1 MNADRKQEDYTSQM
15 RFSRAALAFLLGVA
29 AIAATKPT
37 VKPKK
42 PVLTPDQRAAQSIM
56 KSMSLRDRVAQL
68 IVGTCYGD
76 APATKSPEYQKYR
89 HWVHDLRIGG
99 FIVANRIDHGAIR
112 NAEPHAM
119 ALFLNQM
126 QKMAKTPLVIAADLE
141 RGASMRVSGGAQ
153 FPYNMAYGA
162 SRDLDA
168 TRYEGLATAREA
180 RAIGIHWIFAPVAD
194 VNNNPENPVINI
206 RSYGESADDVAQHV
220 AAYIDGAHSDAKN
233 RVLVT
238 AKHFPGHGDTDTDSH
253 MALAK
258 VTASKERLES
268 LEFAPFRAAIA
279 HGVDSIMTA
288 HLSVPALEPDEI
300 PATVSS
306 KVLAGVLREEM
317 KFQNII
323 VTDAMDMQGLA
334 QMFNQ
339 GEAAVRA
346 IEAGADVLLM
356 PLNPETVIRAV
367 VSAVENGRLKRARI
381 DESAMRVLEAKV
393 RVGIMKKKFVDLDE
407 ISDVFD
413 SQDDATQAQQASDRA
428 VTLVRNEHDV
438 LPLAASAQS
447 CLVVVVERRT
457 SAAGTRMIDSYRKF
471 APKSQ
476 ISVVDASMNE
486 AAMAAIAGDTSK
498 CSAIVVAAFATVA
511 ANRGTVG
518 LNGELTPFIAKLE
531 EGPVP
536 VAIVA
541 MGNPYLLSAFPKTAA
556 YLATF
561 SSTPPSEVSAVKALF
576 GEIPITGKMPVTIPG
591 FAKYGD
597 GIQMPGRSR

>member
-1 MNADRKQEDYTSQM
+1 M
-15 RFSRAALAFLLGVA
+15 RLSRAALPLLVSIA
-29 AIAATKPT
+29 AIAATKPS
-37 VKPKK
+37 VKTKK
-42 PVLTPDQRAAQSIM
+42 LVLTPDQRAAQSIM
-56 KSMSLRDRVAQL
+56 RSMSLRDRVAQL
-68 IVGTCYGD
+68 IVGTCFGD
-76 APATKSPEYQKYR
+76 APGTKSADYQKYR
-89 HWVHDLRIGG
+89 HWVHDLHIGG

-126 QKMAKTPLVIAADLE
+126 QKMSKTPLLVAADLE

-162 SRDLDA
+162 GRDLDA
-168 TRYEGLATAREA
+168 TRYEGRATARQA
-180 RAIGIHWIFAPVAD
+180 RAVGIHWIFAPVAD

-206 RSYGESADDVAQHV
+206 RSYGESAEDVAQNV
-220 AAYIDGAHSDAKN
+220 AAYIDGAHSDPKN
-233 RVLVT
+233 RVLLT
-238 AKHFPGHGDTDTDSH
+238 AKHFPGHGDTDTDTH

-258 VTASKERLES
+258 VTANKDRLET

-288 HLSVPALEPDEI
+288 HLAVPALEPEEI

-306 KVLAGVLREEM
+306 KVLTGVLREEM

-323 VTDAMDMQGLA
+323 VTDAMDMQGVA
-334 QMFNQ
+334 QMFTQ

-346 IEAGADVLLM
+346 IDAGADVLLM
-356 PLNPETVIRAV
+356 PLNPETVIRAL
-367 VSAVENGRLKRARI
+367 VSAVENGRLKRTRI
-381 DESAMRVLEAKV
+381 DESVMRVLEAKV
-393 RVGIMKKKFVDLDE
+393 RVGVIKRKFVDLDE

-413 SQDDATQAQQASDRA
+413 SEDDITHAQQASDHA

-457 SAAGTRMIDSYRKF
+457 SSAGTRMIDSYRKF

-476 ISVVDASMNE
+476 IMIVDASMNV
-486 AAMAAIAGDTSK
+486 AALAAVVGDTSK
-498 CSAIVVAAFATVA
+498 CSTVVIAAFATVA
-511 ANRGTVG
+511 ANRGSVG
-518 LNGELTPFIAKLE
+518 LNGELTPFIAKLT
-531 EGPVP
+531 EGPSP

-561 SSTPPSEVSAVKALF
+561 SSTPPSELAAVKALF
-576 GEIPITGKMPVTIPG
+576 GEMPIGGHLPVTIPG

-597 GIQMPGRSR
+597 GIQLPARSR

>member
-1 MNADRKQEDYTSQM
+1 M
-15 RFSRAALAFLLGVA
+15 RLSRAALPLLASIA
-29 AIAATKPT
+29 AIAATKPA
-37 VKPKK
+37 VKAKK
-42 PVLTPDQRAAQSIM
+42 LVLTPDQRAAQSIM
-56 KSMSLRDRVAQL
+56 KSLSLRDRVAQL

-76 APATKSPEYQKYR
+76 APATKSAEYQKYR
-89 HWVHDLRIGG
+89 HWVHDLHIGG
-99 FIVANRIDHGAIR
+99 FIVANRIDHGAVR

-126 QKMAKTPLVIAADLE
+126 QKMSKTPLLVAADLE
-141 RGASMRVSGGAQ
+141 RGASMRVTGGAQ

-162 SRDLDA
+162 GRDLDA
-168 TRYEGLATAREA
+168 TRYEGLATARQA
-180 RAIGIHWIFAPVAD
+180 RAVGIHWIFAPVAD
-194 VNNNPENPVINI
+194 VNNNPENPVINV
-206 RSYGESADDVAQHV
+206 RSYGESAEDVAQNV
-220 AAYIDGAHSDAKN
+220 AAYIDGAHSDPKN
-233 RVLVT
+233 RVMLT

-258 VTASKERLES
+258 VTANKDRMET
-268 LEFAPFRAAIA
+268 LEFTPFRAAIA

-288 HLSVPALEPDEI
+288 HLSVPALEPEEI

-306 KVLAGVLREEM
+306 KVLTGVLRDEM

-323 VTDAMDMQGLA
+323 VTDAMDMQGVA
-334 QMFNQ
+334 QMFTQ

-346 IEAGADVLLM
+346 IDAGADVLLM
-356 PLNPETVIRAV
+356 PLNPETVIRAL
-367 VSAVENGRLKRARI
+367 VSAVENGRLKRTRI
-381 DESAMRVLEAKV
+381 DESVMRVLEAKV
-393 RVGIMKKKFVDLDE
+393 RVGVMKKKFVDLDE

-413 SQDDATQAQQASDRA
+413 SEEDITRAQQASDRA

-457 SAAGTRMIDSYRKF
+457 SSAGTRMIDSYRKF

-476 ISVVDASMNE
+476 IVVVDASMN
-486 AAMAAIAGDTSK
+486 AAALAAIVGDTSK
-498 CSAIVVAAFATVA
+498 CSTIVIAAFATVA
-511 ANRGTVG
+511 ANRGSVG
-518 LNGELTPFIAKLE
+518 LNGELTPFIAKLT
-531 EGPVP
+531 EGPAP

-576 GEIPITGKMPVTIPG
+576 GEMPIAGHMPVTIPG
-591 FAKYGD
+591 FAKYAD
-597 GIQMPGRSR
+597 GIQLPARSR

>member
-1 MNADRKQEDYTSQM
+1 MQ
-15 RFSRAALAFLLGVA
+15 FPRAALVFLLSLA
-29 AIAATKPT
+29 AAAASKAP
-37 VKPKK
+37 VKAKK
-42 PVLTPDQRAAQSIM
+42 AALTPDQRAAQSIM
-56 KSMSLRDRVAQL
+56 KSMNLRDRVAQL
-68 IVGTCYGD
+68 IIGTCYGD
-76 APATKSPEYQKYR
+76 APSTKSAEYVKYR
-89 HWVHDLRIGG
+89 HWARDLRIGG

-126 QKMAKTPLVIAADLE
+126 QKMSKTPLLIAADLE

-162 SRDLDA
+162 GREPDA

-206 RSYGESADDVAQHV
+206 RSYGESAEDVAANV
-220 AAYIDGAHSDAKN
+220 AAYIDGAHSDPKN

-258 VTASKERLES
+258 VTANRERLET

-306 KVLAGVLREEM
+306 KVLTGVLREELN
-317 KFQNII
+317 FQNLI

-334 QMFNQ
+334 QIFNQ

-356 PLNPETVIRAV
+356 PLNPETVIHALIG
-367 VSAVENGRLKRARI
+367 AVENGRLKKARI
-381 DESAMRVLEAKV
+381 DESVMRVLEAKV
-393 RVGIMKKKFVDLDE
+393 RVGVNKKKLVDLDE

-413 SQDDATQAQQASDRA
+413 SPEDTAHAQQASDRA
-428 VTLVRNEHDV
+428 VTLVKNDRDV
-438 LPLAASAQS
+438 LPLAASAPS

-457 SAAGTRMIDSYRKF
+457 SSNGTRMIDAFRKF
-471 APKSQ
+471 SPKSQ
-476 ISVVDASMNE
+476 ISVVDASMN
-486 AAMAAIAGDTSK
+486 AAALAATVGDTSK
-498 CSAIVVAAFATVA
+498 CPAIVVAAFATVA
-511 ANRGTVG
+511 ANRGNVS
-518 LNGELTPFIAKLE
+518 LNGELAPFIVKLT

-541 MGNPYLLSAFPKTAA
+541 MGNPYLLSAFPNTAA

-561 SSTPPSEVSAVKALF
+561 SSTPPSESSAVKALF
-576 GEIPITGKMPVTIPG
+576 GEIAISGKMPVTIPG

-597 GIQMPGRSR
+597 GIQLAARPR

>member
-1 MNADRKQEDYTSQM
+1 M
-15 RFSRAALAFLLGVA
+15 RLSRAALPLLASIA
-29 AIAATKPT
+29 AIAATKPA
-37 VKPKK
+37 VKAKK
-42 PVLTPDQRAAQSIM
+42 LVLTPDQRAAQSIM
-56 KSMSLRDRVAQL
+56 KSLSLRDRVAQL

-76 APATKSPEYQKYR
+76 APATKSAEYQKYR
-89 HWVHDLRIGG
+89 HWVHDLHIGG
-99 FIVANRIDHGAIR
+99 FIVANRIDHGAVP

-126 QKMAKTPLVIAADLE
+126 QKMSKTPLLVAADLE
-141 RGASMRVSGGAQ
+141 RGASMRVTGGAQ

-162 SRDLDA
+162 GRDLDA
-168 TRYEGLATAREA
+168 TRYEGLATARQA
-180 RAIGIHWIFAPVAD
+180 RAIGVHWIFAPVAD

-206 RSYGESADDVAQHV
+206 RSYGESAEEVAQNV
-220 AAYIDGAHSDAKN
+220 AAYIDGAHSDPKN
-233 RVLVT
+233 RVMLT

-258 VTASKERLES
+258 VTANKDRLET

-288 HLSVPALEPDEI
+288 HLSVPALEPEEI

-306 KVLAGVLREEM
+306 KVLTGVLRDEM

-323 VTDAMDMQGLA
+323 VTDAMDMQGVA
-334 QMFNQ
+334 QMFTP

-346 IEAGADVLLM
+346 IDAGADVLLM
-356 PLNPETVIRAV
+356 PLNPETVIRAL

-381 DESAMRVLEAKV
+381 DDSVMRVLEAKV
-393 RVGIMKKKFVDLDE
+393 RVGVMKKKFVDLDE

-413 SQDDATQAQQASDRA
+413 SEDDITHTQQASDRA

-457 SAAGTRMIDSYRKF
+457 SSAGTRMIDSYRKF

-476 ISVVDASMNE
+476 IAVVDASMN
-486 AAMAAIAGDTSK
+486 AAALAAIVGDTSK
-498 CSAIVVAAFATVA
+498 CSTIVVAAFATVA
-511 ANRGTVG
+511 ANRGSVG
-518 LNGELTPFIAKLE
+518 LNGELTPFIAKLT
-531 EGPVP
+531 EGSIP
-536 VAIVA
+536 VAIIA

-561 SSTPPSEVSAVKALF
+561 SSTPPSESSAVKALF
-576 GEIPITGKMPVTIPG
+576 GEMPITGHMPVTIPG

-597 GIQMPGRSR
+597 GIQMPARSR

>member
-1 MNADRKQEDYTSQM
+1 M
-15 RFSRAALAFLLGVA
+15 RLSRAALPILVSIA
-29 AIAATKPT
+29 AIAATKPA
-37 VKPKK
+37 VKTKK
-42 PVLTPDQRAAQSIM
+42 PALTPDQRAAQSIM

-76 APATKSPEYQKYR
+76 APATKSAEYQKYR
-89 HWVHDLRIGG
+89 HWVHDLHIGG
-99 FIVANRIDHGAIR
+99 FIVANRIDHGVVR

-126 QKMAKTPLVIAADLE
+126 QKMSKTPLLVAADLE
-141 RGASMRVSGGAQ
+141 RGASMRVTGGAQ

-162 SRDLDA
+162 GRDLDA
-168 TRYEGLATAREA
+168 TRYEGLATARQA
-180 RAIGIHWIFAPVAD
+180 RAIGVHWIFAPVAD

-206 RSYGESADDVAQHV
+206 RSYGESAEEVAQNV
-220 AAYIDGAHSDAKN
+220 AAYIDGAHSDPKN
-233 RVLVT
+233 RVMLT

-258 VTASKERLES
+258 VTANKDRLET

-288 HLSVPALEPDEI
+288 HLSVPALEPEEI

-306 KVLAGVLREEM
+306 KVLTGVLRDEM

-323 VTDAMDMQGLA
+323 VTDAMDMQGVA
-334 QMFNQ
+334 QMFTP

-346 IEAGADVLLM
+346 IDAGADVLLM
-356 PLNPETVIRAV
+356 PLNPETVIRAL

-381 DESAMRVLEAKV
+381 DDSVMRVLEAKV
-393 RVGIMKKKFVDLDE
+393 RVGVMKKKFVDLDE

-413 SQDDATQAQQASDRA
+413 SEDDITHTQQASDRA

-457 SAAGTRMIDSYRKF
+457 SSAGTRMIDSYRKF

-476 ISVVDASMNE
+476 IAVVDASMN
-486 AAMAAIAGDTSK
+486 AAALAAIVGDTSK
-498 CSAIVVAAFATVA
+498 CSTIVVAAFATVA
-511 ANRGTVG
+511 ANRGSVG
-518 LNGELTPFIAKLE
+518 LNGELTPFIAKLT
-531 EGPVP
+531 EGSIP
-536 VAIVA
+536 VAIIA

-561 SSTPPSEVSAVKALF
+561 SSTPPSESSAVKALF
-576 GEIPITGKMPVTIPG
+576 GEMPITGHMPVTIPG

-597 GIQMPGRSR
+597 GIQMPARSR

>member
-1 MNADRKQEDYTSQM
+1 M
-15 RFSRAALAFLLGVA
+15 RFPHAALAFLLGVA
-29 AIAATKPT
+29 AIAATKPV
-37 VKPKK
+37 VKNKK
-42 PVLTPDQRAAQSIM
+42 PPALTPDQRAAQSIM

-76 APATKSPEYQKYR
+76 APSTKSAEYLKYR
-89 HWVHDLRIGG
+89 HWVHDLHIGG
-99 FIVANRIDHGAIR
+99 FIVANRIDHGAVR

-126 QKMAKTPLVIAADLE
+126 QKMSKTPLLVAADLE
-141 RGASMRVSGGAQ
+141 RGASMRVTGGAQ

-162 SRDLDA
+162 GRDLDA

-180 RAIGIHWIFAPVAD
+180 RAIGVHWIFAPVAD

-206 RSYGESADDVAQHV
+206 RSYGESAEEVAQNV
-220 AAYIDGAHSDAKN
+220 AAYIDGAHSDPKN
-233 RVLVT
+233 RVMVT

-258 VTASKERLES
+258 VTASKERLET
-268 LEFAPFRAAIA
+268 LEFTPFRAAIA
-279 HGVDSIMTA
+279 HGADSIMTA
-288 HLSVPALEPDEI
+288 HLAVPALEPDEI

-306 KVLAGVLREEM
+306 KVLTGILRDEM
-317 KFQNII
+317 KYQGII

-334 QMFNQ
+334 QIFNQ

-356 PLNPETVIRAV
+356 PVNPETVIRAV
-367 VSAVENGRLKRARI
+367 VSAIENGRIKKARL
-381 DESAMRVLEAKV
+381 DESVMRVLEAKV
-393 RVGIMKKKFVDLDE
+393 RVGVIKKKLVDLDE

-413 SQDDATQAQQASDRA
+413 SQDDTTRAQQASDRA

-438 LPLAASAQS
+438 LPLASSAQS
-447 CLVVVVERRT
+447 CLIVVVERR
-457 SAAGTRMIDSYRKF
+457 SSNAGTRMIDSYRKF

-476 ISVVDASMNE
+476 ISIVDASMN
-486 AAMAAIAGDTSK
+486 AAALQATAGDTSK

-511 ANRGTVG
+511 ANRGSVG
-518 LNGELTPFIAKLE
+518 LNGELTPFIAKLT
-531 EGPVP
+531 EGSAP

-561 SSTPPSEVSAVKALF
+561 SSTPPSESSAVKALF
-576 GEIPITGKMPVTIPG
+576 GEIPVTGHMPVTIPAY
-591 FAKYGD
+591 AKYGE
-597 GIQMPGRSR
+597 GIQQPARSR

>member
-1 MNADRKQEDYTSQM
+1 M
-15 RFSRAALAFLLGVA
+15 RFPRAVLALLVSIA
-29 AIAATKPT
+29 AIGATKPT
-37 VKPKK
+37 IKTKK
-42 PVLTPDQRAAQSIM
+42 PALTPDQRAAQSIM

-76 APATKSPEYQKYR
+76 APATKSADYQKYR
-89 HWVHDLRIGG
+89 HWVRDLRIGG
-99 FIVANRIDHGAIR
+99 FIVANRVDHGAVR

-126 QKMAKTPLVIAADLE
+126 QKLSKTPLLVAADFE

-162 SRDLDA
+162 GRDLDA
-168 TRYEGLATAREA
+168 TRYEGLATARQA
-180 RAIGIHWIFAPVAD
+180 RAIGVHWIFAPVAD
-194 VNNNPENPVINI
+194 VNNNPENPVINT
-206 RSYGESADDVAQHV
+206 RSFGESADDVAQNV
-220 AAYIDGAHSDAKN
+220 AAYIDGAHSDPKN
-233 RVLVT
+233 RVMVT

-258 VTASKERLES
+258 VTANKERLET
-268 LEFAPFRAAIA
+268 LEFTPFRAAIA

-306 KVLAGVLREEM
+306 KVLTGVLRDEL
-317 KFQNII
+317 KFKNII

-356 PLNPETVIRAV
+356 PVNPETTIRAV
-367 VSAVENGRLKRARI
+367 VSAVENGRIKKTRI
-381 DESAMRVLEAKV
+381 DESVMRVLEAKV
-393 RVGIMKKKFVDLDE
+393 RVGVVKKKLVDLDE

-413 SQDDATQAQQASDRA
+413 SQEDFTHVQQASDRA

-447 CLVVVVERRT
+447 CLVVVEERRT

-476 ISVVDASMNE
+476 ISVVDAGMN
-486 AAMAAIAGDTSK
+486 AAALAAIVGDTSK

-511 ANRGTVG
+511 ANRGGVG
-518 LNGELTPFIAKLE
+518 LGGELTPFIAKLT
-531 EGPVP
+531 EGSVP

-541 MGNPYLLSAFPKTAA
+541 MGNPYLLTAFPKTAA

-561 SSTPPSEVSAVKALF
+561 SSTPPSEASAVKALF
-576 GEIPITGKMPVTIPG
+576 GEIPIAGHMPVTIPG

-597 GIQMPGRSR
+597 GIQLPTRSR

>member
-1 MNADRKQEDYTSQM
+1 M
-15 RFSRAALAFLLGVA
+15 RVSRFAFALLLGA
-29 AIAATKPT
+29 GAIAATKPAGKT
-37 VKPKK
+37 KK
-42 PVLTPDQRAAQSIM
+42 TPLTPEQRAAQSIM
-56 KSMSLRDRVAQL
+56 KSMSLRDRVGQL
-68 IVGTCYGD
+68 IIGTCFGD
-76 APATKSPEYQKYR
+76 APAMKSAEYQKYR

-99 FIVANRIDHGAIR
+99 FIVANHVDHGAVR

-126 QKMAKTPLVIAADLE
+126 QKMSKTPLLIAADFE
-141 RGASMRVSGGAQ
+141 RGASMRVTGGAQ

-162 SRDLDA
+162 GRDLDA
-168 TRYEGLATAREA
+168 ARYEGLATARQA
-180 RAIGIHWIFAPVAD
+180 RAIGVHWIFAPVAD

-206 RSYGESADDVAQHV
+206 RSYGENADDVAQNV
-220 AAYIDGAHSDAKN
+220 AAYIDGAHSDPKN

-253 MALAK
+253 MALAR
-258 VTASKERLES
+258 VTASKERLET

-300 PATVSS
+300 PATVSA
-306 KVLAGVLREEM
+306 KVLTGVLRDEM

-356 PLNPETVIRAV
+356 PLNPETVIHAV
-367 VSAVENGRLKRARI
+367 IAAVENGRLKKTRI
-381 DESAMRVLEAKV
+381 EESVMRVLEAKV
-393 RVGIMKKKFVDLDE
+393 RVGVNKKKLVDLEE
-407 ISDVFD
+407 ISDTFD
-413 SQDDATQAQQASDRA
+413 SQEDSARAQQASDRA

-447 CLVVVVERRT
+447 CLVVVTERRT
-457 SAAGTRMIDSYRKF
+457 STSGTRMIDAYRKF

-476 ISVVDASMNE
+476 IAIVDASMN
-486 AAMAAIAGDTSK
+486 AAALAATVGDTSK
-498 CSAIVVAAFATVA
+498 CSTIVVAAFATVA
-511 ANRGTVG
+511 AYRGGVG
-518 LNGELTPFIAKLE
+518 LGGELTPFVAKLT
-531 EGPVP
+531 EGSTP
-536 VAIVA
+536 VALLA

-561 SSTPPSEVSAVKALF
+561 SSTPPSEMSAVKALF
-576 GEIPITGKMPVTIPG
+576 GEIPVSGKLPVTIPG

-597 GIQMPGRSR
+597 GIQLPGRSR

>member
-1 MNADRKQEDYTSQM
+1 
-15 RFSRAALAFLLGVA
+15 
-29 AIAATKPT
+29 
-37 VKPKK
+37 
-42 PVLTPDQRAAQSIM
+42 
-56 KSMSLRDRVAQL
+56 
-68 IVGTCYGD
+68 
-76 APATKSPEYQKYR
+76 
-89 HWVHDLRIGG
+89 
-99 FIVANRIDHGAIR
+99 
-112 NAEPHAM
+112 M

-126 QKMAKTPLVIAADLE
+126 QKISKTPLLIAADLE

-162 SRDLDA
+162 GRDLDA
-168 TRYEGLATAREA
+168 IRYEGLATARQA
-180 RAIGIHWIFAPVAD
+180 RAVGIHWIFAPVAD

-206 RSYGESADDVAQHV
+206 RSYGENADDVAQNV
-220 AAYIDGAHSDAKN
+220 AAYIDGAHSDPKN

-253 MALAK
+253 MALAR
-258 VTASKERLES
+258 VTANRDRLEA

-306 KVLAGVLREEM
+306 KVLTGVLREELN
-317 KFQNII
+317 FQNII
-323 VTDAMDMQGLA
+323 VTDAMDMQGLT
-334 QMFNQ
+334 QMFNA

-356 PLNPETVIRAV
+356 PVNPETVIHALL
-367 VSAVENGRLKRARI
+367 SAIEGGRLKRARVE
-381 DESAMRVLEAKV
+381 ESVLRVLEAKV
-393 RVGIMKKKFVDLDE
+393 RVGILKKKLVDLDQ
-407 ISDVFD
+407 ISDAMD
-413 SQDDATQAQQASDRA
+413 SQEDAARAQQASDRA
-428 VTLVRNEHDV
+428 VTLVRNEHDL

-447 CLVVVVERRT
+447 CLIVVVERRT

-476 ISVVDASMNE
+476 ISVVDASMN
-486 AAMAAIAGDTSK
+486 AAALSAVAGDTSR
-498 CSAIVVAAFATVA
+498 CSAIVVAGFATVA
-511 ANRGTVG
+511 ANRGSVG
-518 LNGELTPFIAKLE
+518 LNGELTPFLAKLT
-531 EGPVP
+531 EGSAP

-576 GEIPITGKMPVTIPG
+576 GEIAISGRLPVTIPG

-597 GIQMPGRSR
+597 GLQLPARSR

>member
-1 MNADRKQEDYTSQM
+1 M
-15 RFSRAALAFLLGVA
+15 RFSRAAGALLVCA
-29 AIAATKPT
+29 AALAATKPV
-37 VKPKK
+37 VKNKK
-42 PVLTPDQRAAQSIM
+42 PPALTPDQRAAQSIM

-76 APATKSPEYQKYR
+76 APSTKSAEYLKYR
-89 HWVHDLRIGG
+89 HWVHDLHIGG
-99 FIVANRIDHGAIR
+99 FIVANRIDHGAVR

-126 QKMAKTPLVIAADLE
+126 QKMSKTSLLVAADLE
-141 RGASMRVSGGAQ
+141 RGASMRVTGGAQ

-162 SRDLDA
+162 GRDLDA
-168 TRYEGLATAREA
+168 ARYEGLATAREA

-206 RSYGESADDVAQHV
+206 RSYGESAEEVAQNV
-220 AAYIDGAHSDAKN
+220 AAYIDGAHSDPKN
-233 RVLVT
+233 RVMVT

-258 VTASKERLES
+258 VTASKERLET
-268 LEFAPFRAAIA
+268 LEFTPFRAAIA
-279 HGVDSIMTA
+279 HGADSIMTA
-288 HLSVPALEPDEI
+288 HLAVPALEPDEI

-306 KVLAGVLREEM
+306 KVLTGILRDEM
-317 KFQNII
+317 KYQGII

-334 QMFNQ
+334 QLFNQ

-367 VSAVENGRLKRARI
+367 VSAVENGRIKKARL
-381 DESAMRVLEAKV
+381 DESVMRVLEAKV
-393 RVGIMKKKFVDLDE
+393 RVGVIKKKLVDLDE

-413 SQDDATQAQQASDRA
+413 SQDDTTHAQQASDRA
-428 VTLVRNEHDV
+428 VTLVRNEHDL
-438 LPLAASAQS
+438 LPLASSAQS
-447 CLVVVVERRT
+447 CLIVVNERRT
-457 SAAGTRMIDSYRKF
+457 SSAGTRMIDAYRKF

-476 ISVVDASMNE
+476 ISIVDASMN
-486 AAMAAIAGDTSK
+486 AAALQATAGDTSK

-511 ANRGTVG
+511 ANRGSVG
-518 LNGELTPFIAKLE
+518 LNGELTPFIAKLT
-531 EGPVP
+531 EGSVP

-561 SSTPPSEVSAVKALF
+561 SSTPPSESSAVKALF
-576 GEIPITGKMPVTIPG
+576 GEIPVTGHLPVTIPG
-591 FAKYGD
+591 YAKYGE
-597 GIQMPGRSR
+597 GIQQPARSR

>member
-1 MNADRKQEDYTSQM
+1 MKSA
-15 RFSRAALAFLLGVA
+15 RAAVALLLSVA
-29 AIAATKPT
+29 AIAASKAP

-42 PVLTPDQRAAQSIM
+42 SPLTADQRAAQSIM

-68 IVGTCYGD
+68 IVATCYGD
-76 APATKSPEYQKYR
+76 APATKSQEYQKYR
-89 HWVHDLRIGG
+89 HWVRDLRIGG
-99 FIVANRIDHGAIR
+99 FIVANRVDHGAIR

-126 QKMAKTPLVIAADLE
+126 QKMSKTPLLVAADFE
-141 RGASMRVSGGAQ
+141 RGASMRVTGGAQ

-162 SRDLDA
+162 GRDLDA
-168 TRYEGLATAREA
+168 VKYEGLATAREA
-180 RAIGIHWIFAPVAD
+180 RAIGVHWIFAPVAD
-194 VNNNPENPVINI
+194 VNNNPENPVINT
-206 RSYGESADDVAQHV
+206 RSFGESAEDVAQNV
-220 AAYIDGAHSDAKN
+220 AAYIDGAHSDPKN

-258 VTASKERLES
+258 VTANKERLET
-268 LEFAPFRAAIA
+268 LEFTPFRAAIA

-306 KVLAGVLREEM
+306 KVLTGVLRDEL

-334 QMFNQ
+334 QMFHQ

-346 IEAGADVLLM
+346 LEAGADVLLM
-356 PLNPETVIRAV
+356 PLNPETVIHAV
-367 VSAVENGRLKRARI
+367 VAAIEDGRLKRARI
-381 DESAMRVLEAKV
+381 EESVMRVLEAKV
-393 RVGIMKKKFVDLDE
+393 RVGINKKKLVDLDE
-407 ISDVFD
+407 ISDAFD
-413 SQDDATQAQQASDRA
+413 SQEDVAHAQQASDRA
-428 VTLVRNEHDV
+428 VTLVRNDHDI

-457 SAAGTRMIDSYRKF
+457 STAGTRMIDAFRRFS
-471 APKSQ
+471 PKSQ
-476 ISVVDASMNE
+476 IAILDASMN
-486 AAMAAIAGDTSK
+486 AAALAAVVGDTSK

-511 ANRGTVG
+511 AYRGGMG
-518 LNGELTPFIAKLE
+518 LNGELTPFIAKLT
-531 EGPVP
+531 EGSVP

-541 MGNPYLLSAFPKTAA
+541 MGSPYLLSAFPKTAA

-561 SSTPPSEVSAVKALF
+561 SSTPPSEVSAVNALF
-576 GEIPITGKMPVTIPG
+576 GEIPTAGRMPVTIPG
-591 FAKYGD
+591 FAKLGD
-597 GIQMPGRSR
+597 GIQLPARSR

>member
-1 MNADRKQEDYTSQM
+1 MVA
-15 RFSRAALAFLLGVA
+15 SRAALALLLSMA
-29 AIAATKPT
+29 AMGATKPSAKT
-37 VKPKK
+37 KK
-42 PVLTPDQRAAQSIM
+42 APVLTPEQRAAQAIM
-56 KSMSLRDRVAQL
+56 KSMTLHDRVAQL
-68 IVGTCYGD
+68 IIATCYGD
-76 APATKSPEYQKYR
+76 APGTKTAEYQRYK
-89 HWVHDLRIGG
+89 HWVRDLHVGG
-99 FIVANRIDHGAIR
+99 FIVANRVDHGAVR

-126 QKMAKTPLVIAADLE
+126 QKMAKTPLVIAADFE
-141 RGASMRVSGGAQ
+141 RGASMRVTGGAA

-162 SRDLDA
+162 ARDIDA
-168 TRYEGLATAREA
+168 VRYEGLATARQA
-180 RAIGIHWIFAPVAD
+180 RAIGVHWVFAPVAD
-194 VNNNPENPVINI
+194 VNNNPENPVINT
-206 RSYGESADDVAQHV
+206 RSFGENAEDVARNV
-220 AAYIDGAHSDAKN
+220 AAYIEGAHSDPKN

-253 MALAK
+253 MALAQ
-258 VTASKERLES
+258 VTANKERLETV
-268 LEFAPFRAAIA
+268 EFTPFRAAIA

-288 HLSVPALEPDEI
+288 HLSVPAIEPDNI

-306 KVLAGVLREEM
+306 KVLTGVLREEL

-346 IEAGADVLLM
+346 LDAGADVLLM
-356 PLNPETVIRAV
+356 PVNPETVIHAV
-367 VSAVENGRLKRARI
+367 LSAIEGGRLKKTRI
-381 DESAMRVLEAKV
+381 DESVMRVLEAKV
-393 RVGIMKKKFVDLDE
+393 RVGVMKKKLVDLDE

-413 SQDDATQAQQASDRA
+413 SEEDVAQAQQASDHA

-457 SAAGTRMIDSYRKF
+457 STAGTRMIDAYRKF
-471 APKSQ
+471 SPKSQ
-476 ISVVDASMNE
+476 IVTVDASMN
-486 AAMAAIAGDTSK
+486 AAALAAIVGDTSK

-511 ANRGTVG
+511 AYKGSVG
-518 LNGELTPFIAKLE
+518 LSGELTPFVAKLT
-531 EGPVP
+531 EGSVP
-536 VAIVA
+536 VALVA

-561 SSTPPSEVSAVKALF
+561 SSTNPSEVSAVKALF
-576 GEIPITGKMPVTIPG
+576 GEIPIAGHMPVTIPG
-591 FAKYGD
+591 FSKYGD
-597 GIQMPGRSR
+597 GIQLPARSR